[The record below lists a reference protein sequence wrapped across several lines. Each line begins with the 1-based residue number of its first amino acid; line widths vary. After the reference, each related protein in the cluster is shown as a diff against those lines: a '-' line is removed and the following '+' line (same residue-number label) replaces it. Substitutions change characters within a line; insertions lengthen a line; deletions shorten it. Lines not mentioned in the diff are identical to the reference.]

1 MDYSSLEE
9 VALTQQ
15 LVQIE
20 SSNPGTY
27 EGNVSDFVY
36 EWLSKNTCA
45 EVVREKVHDER
56 YNVIAKLH
64 GKV

>member
-27 EGNVSDFVY
+27 EGNVSDFVSANVRGLN
-36 EWLSKNTCA
+36 LSGNT
-45 EVVREKVHDER
+45 
-56 YNVIAKLH
+56 YF
-64 GKV
+64 